1 MSENKQNYIKI
12 EDKKQFYP
20 VNMFSVPKHY
30 ENDLDSVMLPHG
42 LILNRT
48 ERMAKEIFDNL
59 DHSKPLVALCV
70 LKGGYQFFHDL
81 IHHLTQLNSNSN
93 KSCQISLDFIRLKSY
108 EVSFIHK
115 SKIILLKIK

>member
-1 MSENKQNYIKI
+1 
-12 EDKKQFYP
+12 
-20 VNMFSVPKHY
+20 
-30 ENDLDSVMLPHG
+30 
-42 LILNRT
+42 
-48 ERMAKEIFDNL
+48 MAKEIFDNL

-108 EVSFIHK
+108 QVSFIHK
-115 SKIILLKIK
+115 SKIIC